1 MNATLYIKPNIIG
14 LQFSEPKDRDLFWTL
29 LGENRNCAEMF
40 GKASI
45 RLNPSRAKKLFQVPL
60 YTDKIQVIEEQP
72 PQAPAKLASAPVPMT
87 ALKAPEPI
95 AAIGSLPPEVVGLTA
110 TVEPTPSQ
118 VLQSALAALPA
129 PTPVPIPQVASVVDP
144 MPADKRT
151 KEYREWKARQK

>member
-60 YTDKIQVIEEQP
+60 YTEKIQVIEEQP
-72 PQAPAKLASAPVPMT
+72 PQSPAKPQSVPVPVT

-95 AAIGSLPPEVVGLTA
+95 SAIGSLPPEVTGDVLA
-110 TVEPTPSQ
+110 APVVEPIP
-118 VLQSALAALPA
+118 VVVP
-129 PTPVPIPQVASVVDP
+129 PTPVPIPQVTSVADP
-144 MPADKRT
+144 KPEGVHHMS
-151 KEYREWKARQK
+151 KEMREWRARQK